1 MSHGTSRVAL
11 SLLASVALLAVTGA
25 ATHAQDKPLAAGW
38 QEDFGV
44 GTCKMLT
51 SGRNDYFV
59 LEPGYTLVLQEGDT
73 RMEIKVLDET
83 RDVAGVTTRVVEE
96 REWDKGKLHEVSRN
110 YYAICEST
118 KDVIHFGEDVQ
129 HLVDGKVVKTEG
141 TWIAGVNGNRPG
153 LVIAGKPKLNY
164 KYYQEIAPGVSMNRG
179 EIVSLSETCKSPAG
193 IFIKCMKVRGTSTMD
208 AKKLEYKYYAP
219 NIGLVQDQNLRL
231 VKYGGAKPSP
241 HVK

>member
-1 MSHGTSRVAL
+1 MNHWTSKAALGLIVGVAL
-11 SLLASVALLAVTGA
+11 FA
-25 ATHAQDKPLAAGW
+25 AAGTAAHAKDQPLAIGW
-38 QEDFGV
+38 QDDFGV

-51 SGRNDYFV
+51 SGRNDYFI
-59 LEPGYTLVLQEGDT
+59 LEPGYMLVLEEGST

-83 RDVAGVTTRVVEE
+83 KEIAGVTTRVVEE

-110 YYAICEST
+110 YYAMCEST

-153 LVIAGKPKLNY
+153 LVVAGTPRLNH

-193 IFIKCMKVRGTSTMD
+193 TFTKCMKVKGTSTMD
-208 AKKLEYKYYAP
+208 TKKLEYKYYAP
-219 NIGLVQDQNLRL
+219 NIGLVQDENLRL
-231 VKYGGAKPSP
+231 VKHGMAKSN
-241 HVK
+241 